1 MFWLFVYVI
10 SEVIVV
16 FYVVGV
22 LIVWVVGVYKV
33 LVEI

>member
-16 FYVVGV
+16 FYDVGV